1 LVISKRKEFKM
12 VRILIKRHIKAGTLK
27 EVYALLKEQRVKA
40 MNQRGY
46 FKGETL
52 SQYQN
57 PNCLLVISMWMGMDN
72 WIAWK
77 DNKERRVNE
86 EKLEQF
92 LESPTEYDEYI
103 FGTYPI

>member
-1 LVISKRKEFKM
+1 MIKVM
-12 VRILIKRHIKAGTLK
+12 IKRHIKEGKAK
-27 EVYALLKEQRVKA
+27 DVFALLNKQRAKA
-40 MNQRGY
+40 MNQRGHLT
-46 FKGETL
+46 GETL
-52 SQYQN
+52 TSYQN
-57 PNCLLVISMWMGMDN
+57 PHCLLVISTWQSMEN

-77 DNKERRVNE
+77 ENEERRANE